1 LIAACYRLAY
11 FPHPLLSSC
20 HPVFMKKPYQPH
32 PVTSILAAIFGLGSL
47 LFIFVGFCL
56 GLAWLMVRTH

>member
-1 LIAACYRLAY
+1 
-11 FPHPLLSSC
+11 
-20 HPVFMKKPYQPH
+20 MKKPYQPH
-32 PVTSILAAIFGLGSL
+32 LVTSILAAIFGLGSL